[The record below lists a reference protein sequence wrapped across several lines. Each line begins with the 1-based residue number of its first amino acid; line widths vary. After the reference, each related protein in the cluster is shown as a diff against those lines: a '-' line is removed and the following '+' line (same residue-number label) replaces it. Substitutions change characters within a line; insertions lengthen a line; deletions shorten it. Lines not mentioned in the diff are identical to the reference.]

1 MAQNMRVWRAWLMGD
16 ECPKR
21 TQSTS
26 QLRGVIFRLD
36 RTLFSR

>member
-1 MAQNMRVWRAWLMGD
+1 MVQNITAWRAWLMGD
-16 ECPKR
+16 EYPKR
-21 TQSTS
+21 TQSTC